1 MSNHLEPTYL
11 RYIYDGLVKGGIHPE
26 NAAELP
32 EGLIGLY
39 EEAFDERQPVHK
51 RQQLLERFAIWALLK
66 KEVTAQF
73 VAEVLNQPE
82 EKIQEFIAT
91 YSAWFNSPES
101 GKYQL
106 YHERL
111 KVYLLQKLSEGE
123 VHSLHEKFIS
133 RLEQAITEQ
142 KADEFE
148 WYGLEFLTQHYA
160 VNAMLNG
167 DGSKL
172 LVFAY
177 NQNHWQ
183 RQLKISKGYIWTN
196 SGLHSVMNWASKYND
211 EEVIECG
218 LQMVDLHHQE
228 QNAAP
233 QILALVAE
241 GDFDSA
247 MKLILSFG
255 TRNYIGEM
263 RRCLLFIITLVEGF
277 VVNPKKDEKKNKFLD
292 EIIEKFKIE
301 FPRGSFAINQFTPSY
316 LIFKLIIKLNEK
328 DVDFSFLTNNITL
341 YDSYWRDFIKLSA
354 TEIKILDQLETIGME
369 EGLYRERK
377 KINLKSLNINDINRT
392 EGINLEAFDNLHHAI
407 ISCDKAA
414 LSENWKLAFNHLIN
428 TLKRGKFF
436 EPNKRN
442 GELYFDNNNLV
453 VSRCIS
459 NFEFSEIVSINKYI
473 EIDKYISNKF
483 FDDEC
488 STLATLAEKLFE
500 HSNFFEVSMLL
511 KEINK
516 FGENYWLKSVINNI
530 SLDLISKLKW
540 RYSKDMIIFIG
551 DITHYSYEDAIAI
564 IKRYQKLINLDTLDK
579 PRGCFSF
586 KSSNI
591 RTEIQDFNLI
601 IVLLIDDYLNS
612 NSANQ
617 KENLL
622 LKIKEISNK
631 VRVDKLEF
639 ILDFFIE
646 NASIDYVEDIVSVI
660 IERVENESNQNKF
673 KILNQASKVFKVHK
687 KSNNTLKLYMADEFE
702 KIDNQI
708 LQHKLK
714 VFYPNFFNENLD
726 DLLIEF
732 YELEDSLIQSFDGRI
747 AWCDV
752 IFKLIKNLIIN
763 NDLRWK
769 KLVNHQVTSR
779 PKIQPEHLAY
789 YGHFADLTRLF
800 CERKE
805 YDFVFWMANEVPEG
819 LHIRQTIIKFLLK
832 KREYKIVFQLAEK
845 FFGIEFKKQ
854 CRTLIAE
861 YIWNDDLVDFQDI
874 KYFIK
879 LMEMDLYNENLL
891 CISHNRIREL
901 IKLLDYNNVK
911 SIETLLAKYAV
922 DNIILENE
930 KEPNFSHLNFSLDL
944 SWYKKTNN

>member
-1 MSNHLEPTYL
+1 MPHLEPTYL
-11 RYIYDGLVKGGIHPE
+11 RYIYDSLIKRSIHPE

-32 EGLIGLY
+32 EGLIGMY
-39 EEAFDERQPVHK
+39 EEAFDEKQPVHI

-66 KEVTAQF
+66 KEVSAKF
-73 VAEVLNQPE
+73 VAEVLNQSE
-82 EKIQEFIAT
+82 EEIQEFIAA

-101 GKYQL
+101 GKYQF

-111 KVYLLQKLSEGE
+111 KVYLLQKLSDGE
-123 VHSLHEKFIS
+123 INALHEKLIS
-133 RLEQAITEQ
+133 RLEQAVEEQ

-160 VNAMLNG
+160 LNAMLNG
-167 DGSKL
+167 DGNKL
-172 LVFAY
+172 LALAY

-183 RQLKISKGYIWTN
+183 RQLKISKGYSWTKN
-196 SGLHSVMNWASKYND
+196 GLKEVMAWASKYND
-211 EEVIECG
+211 GEVIECG

-233 QILALVAE
+233 QIFTLVAE

-247 MKLILSFG
+247 MKIIISFG

-263 RRCLLFIITLVEGF
+263 RRCLLFIITLIEGF
-277 VVNPKKDEKKNKFLD
+277 IVKPKKDEKKNKFLN

-301 FPRGSFAINQFTPSY
+301 FPSGSFAINQFTPSY
-316 LIFKLIIKLNEK
+316 LLFKLIIKLNEK
-328 DVDFSFLTNNITL
+328 GIDFSFLTNNITL
-341 YDSYWRDFIKLSA
+341 YDSYWRDFVKLSPN
-354 TEIKILDQLETIGME
+354 ESKILDQLETIGMK
-369 EGLYRERK
+369 EGWYRVRK
-377 KINLKSLNINDINRT
+377 KINLKSLNINDINSTR
-392 EGINLEAFDNLHHAI
+392 GINLDAFDNLHHAI
-407 ISCDKAA
+407 IFCDKAA
-414 LSENWKLAFNHLIN
+414 FSENWKLALDHLIS
-428 TLKRGKFF
+428 TLKRGRFF
-436 EPNKRN
+436 EPNIRDEK
-442 GELYFDNNNLV
+442 LYFDNKNLV
-453 VSRCIS
+453 VNRCIS
-459 NFEFSEIVSINKYI
+459 NFEFFENVSVKKYI

-488 STLATLAEKLFE
+488 STMATLAKKLFE
-500 HSNFFEVSMLL
+500 HSNYFEVSMLL
-511 KEINK
+511 KELNK
-516 FGENYWLKSVINNI
+516 FGENYWLKSVINYI

-540 RYSKDMIIFIG
+540 RYSKDMIIFIQ
-551 DITHYSYEDAIAI
+551 DITHYSDEDAIAI
-564 IKRYQKLINLDTLDK
+564 IKRYQKLIHLDPLDK
-579 PRGCFSF
+579 PRGCFYF
-586 KSSNI
+586 KPTN
-591 RTEIQDFNLI
+591 TKGEIKDFNLI
-601 IVLLIDDYLNS
+601 TVLLIDDYLNS

-622 LKIKEISNK
+622 LKIKEISNN

-646 NASIDYVEDIVSVI
+646 NASIDSVEDIVSII
-660 IERVENESNQNKF
+660 IERVENESNENKF

-687 KSNNTLKLYMADEFE
+687 KSNNTLILFMANEFE
-702 KIDNQI
+702 KIENQI

-714 VFYPNFFNENLD
+714 VFYPNFFIENLD
-726 DLLIEF
+726 DILIEF

-752 IFKLIKNLIIN
+752 IFKLIENLIIN

-769 KLVNHQVTSR
+769 KLVNHQIKSR

-789 YGHFADLTRLF
+789 YGHFANLTKLF

-819 LHIRQTIIKFLLK
+819 LHIMQTMIKFFLK
-832 KREYKIVFQLAEK
+832 KREYKVVFQLAEK

-854 CRTLIAE
+854 CRALVAE
-861 YIWNDDLVDFQDI
+861 YIWNDYLVDLKDL
-874 KYFIK
+874 KYFIN

-901 IKLLDYNNVK
+901 IKLLDFNNIK

-930 KEPNFSHLNFSLDL
+930 KEPNFYHLNSSLDL
-944 SWYKKTNN
+944 SWYNRNNK

>member
-1 MSNHLEPTYL
+1 MAHLEPTYL
-11 RYIYDGLVKGGIHPE
+11 RYIYDGLVKGCIHPE
-26 NAAELP
+26 NSAELP
-32 EGLIGLY
+32 DGLIGLY
-39 EEAFDERQPVHK
+39 EEVCDERTSVLE
-51 RQQLLERFAIWALLK
+51 RQKLLQRFAIWALLK
-66 KEVTAQF
+66 KEVSAAF
-73 VAEVLNQPE
+73 VAEILGDSEVE
-82 EKIQEFIAT
+82 IQDFIAS
-91 YSAWFNSPES
+91 YSSWFNSPES

-111 KVYLLQKLSEGE
+111 KVFLLQKLSEGE
-123 VHSLHEKFIS
+123 IEELHEKLIS
-133 RLEQAITEQ
+133 RLEQSIEEQ

-148 WYGLEFLTQHYA
+148 WYGLEFLAGHYG
-160 VNAMLNG
+160 VKAMLTGN
-167 DGSKL
+167 GSKL
-172 LVFAY
+172 LALSY
-177 NQNHWQ
+177 DQNHWQ
-183 RQLKISKGYIWTN
+183 RQLKISKGFNWTKA
-196 SGLHSVMNWASKYND
+196 GLHTVKNWASKYND
-211 EEVIECG
+211 REVIECG

-228 QNAAP
+228 ENAAP
-233 QILALVAE
+233 QIFALIAE
-241 GDFDSA
+241 GDFDTA

-263 RRCLLFIITLVEGF
+263 RRCFLFIITLIEGF
-277 VVNPKKDEKKNKFLD
+277 IANPKKDENKNEFLN
-292 EIIEKFKIE
+292 EIIENFKSE
-301 FPRGSFAINQFTPSY
+301 FPRGSFAINEFTPSY
-316 LIFKLIIKLNEK
+316 LLFKLISKLNEK
-328 DVDFSFLTNNITL
+328 GIDISFLTNNITL
-341 YDSYWRDFIKLSA
+341 YDSYWRDFVKLSP
-354 TEIKILDQLETIGME
+354 TESNILDQLETIGME
-369 EGLYRERK
+369 EGWCRVRK
-377 KINLKSLNINDINRT
+377 KINLKSLNINDINST
-392 EGINLEAFDNLHHAI
+392 EGINLKAFDNLHNAI
-407 ISCDKAA
+407 IFCDKAA
-414 LSENWKLAFNHLIN
+414 LLENWKLAFNHLIT
-428 TLKRGKFF
+428 TLKIGKFF

-442 GELYFDNNNLV
+442 GELYFDNKNLV
-453 VSRCIS
+453 VSHCIS
-459 NFEFSEIVSINKYI
+459 NFEFSENISFKRYI
-473 EIDKYISNKF
+473 EIDKYISNKSL
-483 FDDEC
+483 DDEC
-488 STLATLAEKLFE
+488 STMATLVKKLFE
-500 HSNFFEVSMLL
+500 HSFFFEVSILL
-511 KEINK
+511 KDLNK
-516 FGENYWLKSVINNI
+516 FGENYWLKSVINYI

-540 RYSKDMIIFIG
+540 RYSKDMIVFIG
-551 DITHYSYEDAIAI
+551 DITHYSYEDAIEI
-564 IKRYQKLINLDTLDK
+564 IKRYQKLINLDILDK
-579 PRGCFSF
+579 PRGFFSF
-586 KSSNI
+586 KSSNT

-622 LKIKEISNK
+622 LKIKDVSNK

-646 NASIDYVEDIVSVI
+646 NASIDNVEDIVSVI

-687 KSNNTLKLYMADEFE
+687 KSNNTLKLCMADEFE

-732 YELEDSLIQSFDGRI
+732 YELEDSLIHSFDGRI

-819 LHIRQTIIKFLLK
+819 LHIRQTIIKFFLK
-832 KREYKIVFQLAEK
+832 KREYRVVFQLAEK

-854 CRTLIAE
+854 CRSLIAE
-861 YIWNDDLVDFQDI
+861 YIWNDDLVDLQDI
-874 KYFIK
+874 KYFTK

-901 IKLLDYNNVK
+901 IKLLDFNNIK

-930 KEPNFSHLNFSLDL
+930 KEPNYYHLNSSLDI
-944 SWYKKTNN
+944 SWYNRNNK